1 MATKKAGTILL
12 NLKTKQIGL
21 IYREED
27 NGYSFPKGH
36 LEKGETTEE
45 CAIRETE
52 EETLR
57 ANHLLINKEIGII
70 KYTTPTGENVENY
83 MYIAIDD
90 GPTSKNIPLC
100 DRENFEWVK
109 YEDVDNKLKFD
120 NLKDFWN
127 TIKEAIYSILENDGH
142 LKPSILTD
150 LSICPTCYDKENNGC
165 LYGDISE
172 KMLKIY
178 NIKDRP
184 EYIEEVAIITQNEWG
199 KENLS
204 KKEFELKIKNK
215 IAKIKNNL
223 DNPNYCKLILLDNL
237 TLVGFISIFEHDGDE
252 RLDLSPWYATMFV
265 KEEFRGKGYSKILND
280 AILKEAKRRGF
291 KRIYLKTTLYNYY
304 EKFGAIFMENLN
316 DKEKLYYF
324 DLK

>member
-36 LEKGETTEE
+36 LENGETTEE
-45 CAIRETE
+45 CAIRETK

-57 ANHLLINKEIGII
+57 ANHLLINKEICII
-70 KYTTPTGENVENY
+70 KYTTPTGEDVENY
-83 MYIAIDD
+83 IYIAIDD
-90 GPTSKNIPLC
+90 GPTSKNIPLR

-199 KENLS
+199 K
-204 KKEFELKIKNK
+204 I
-215 IAKIKNNL
+215 
-223 DNPNYCKLILLDNL
+223 IL
-237 TLVGFISIFEHDGDE
+237 F
-252 RLDLSPWYATMFV
+252 
-265 KEEFRGKGYSKILND
+265 
-280 AILKEAKRRGF
+280 
-291 KRIYLKTTLYNYY
+291 
-304 EKFGAIFMENLN
+304 
-316 DKEKLYYF
+316 
-324 DLK
+324 

>member
-142 LKPSILTD
+142 L
-150 LSICPTCYDKENNGC
+150 E
-165 LYGDISE
+165 
-172 KMLKIY
+172 IY
-178 NIKDRP
+178 
-184 EYIEEVAIITQNEWG
+184 
-199 KENLS
+199 
-204 KKEFELKIKNK
+204 
-215 IAKIKNNL
+215 
-223 DNPNYCKLILLDNL
+223 
-237 TLVGFISIFEHDGDE
+237 
-252 RLDLSPWYATMFV
+252 
-265 KEEFRGKGYSKILND
+265 
-280 AILKEAKRRGF
+280 
-291 KRIYLKTTLYNYY
+291 
-304 EKFGAIFMENLN
+304 
-316 DKEKLYYF
+316 
-324 DLK
+324 